1 MARLETTKGDPAV
14 RSWFEKTM
22 KDGPDET
29 DKSMFTR
36 LDRFVMELFRTIS
49 PHAGSDSLLTA
60 IQQPFGTSHP
70 GFSTMVTPHAET
82 SRDPLNWKNPNE
94 FDPERHKQAPTSE
107 QNDEA
112 KAKQIG
118 LAQSPFNKE
127 DFQVKDGRYVSIT
140 NSAFGAVYAHIDT
153 KAYPFATRQVML
165 HLASDTAVARVSSS
179 LLVSSRI
186 S

>member
-1 MARLETTKGDPAV
+1 
-14 RSWFEKTM
+14 M
-22 KDGPDET
+22 K
-29 DKSMFTR
+29 
-36 LDRFVMELFRTIS
+36 
-49 PHAGSDSLLTA
+49 
-60 IQQPFGTSHP
+60 
-70 GFSTMVTPHAET
+70 
-82 SRDPLNWKNPNE
+82 
-94 FDPERHKQAPTSE
+94 FDLERHKQAPTSE

-118 LAQSPFNKE
+118 LAQSPFKKE

-186 S
+186 SLRKVWSKKIVFITFNIDYPELLPVGPIQSYRIT